1 MKVKLVTHVLLLSV
15 AMASCNDEVF
25 VSRPPEVIP
34 PEENPEP
41 EPENK
46 DSLVLQ
52 SLTYGIGTLN
62 VEPVGE
68 SISET
73 IFNNNC
79 DKPIKVYVLY
89 DNYNNSLVRISNST
103 YYVIPWKKEQPNIQ
117 IPGIGSYGLPYF
129 DDTEIPFKFGI
140 TSVPRQYMPGHTES
154 FELPPSTMIRAYIY
168 VNRKVVTAKADIVY
182 YISDFPDSLSENWVD
197 VSVLVPVEIRVEWG
211 KIMPIQ

>member
-1 MKVKLVTHVLLLSV
+1 MYVLLLSV

-25 VSRPPEVIP
+25 VPRPPEVIP

-41 EPENK
+41 EPENT
-46 DSLVLQ
+46 DSLVLL
-52 SLTYGIGTLN
+52 SLTYNIGTLK

-68 SISET
+68 TVRET
-73 IFNNNC
+73 IFNNNG
-79 DKPIKVYVLY
+79 DKPIEVHVLY

-103 YYVIPWKKEQPNIQ
+103 YYVIPWKKEQPYIQ
-117 IPGIGSYGLPYF
+117 IPGIDSFGLPHF

-140 TSVPRQYMPGHTES
+140 TSVPGQFMSGHTES
-154 FELPPSTMIRAYIY
+154 FVLPPHSKIKTYIY
-168 VNRKVVTAKADIVY
+168 VNRKVVTAKADILY

-197 VSVLVPVEIRVEWG
+197 VSVSIPVEIRVEWG